1 MPKIEISN
9 AKGLVQ
15 KTGAGVVA
23 VPNPDLGLQTLA
35 DNDSDKEIKIRTS
48 EGSDSFAVRIACDA
62 TGGAL
67 GTTRT
72 IQSPVG
78 GANDKGRLLLLI
90 NETAD
95 PTHTIKITSL
105 GGNLKGGA
113 SLLLVWTGTAWSTT
127 SQTLA

>member
-15 KTGAGVVA
+15 KTGTGVVA
-23 VPNPDLGLQTLA
+23 VPNPDLGVSGLQTLA
-35 DNDSDKEIKIRTS
+35 DGDVDKEIKIRTTG
-48 EGSDSFAVRIACDA
+48 GSDSFAVRIATA
-62 TGGAL
+62 GAL
-67 GTTRT
+67 STTRT

-90 NETAD
+90 NETTE

-105 GGNLKGGA
+105 GGDLKGGA